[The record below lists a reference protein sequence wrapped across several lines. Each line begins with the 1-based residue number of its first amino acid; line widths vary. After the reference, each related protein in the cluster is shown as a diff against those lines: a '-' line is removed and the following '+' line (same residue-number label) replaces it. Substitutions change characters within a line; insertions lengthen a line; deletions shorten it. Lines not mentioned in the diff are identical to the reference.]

1 MKNQSSAANPRVAI
15 IGTAGVPAAYGGF
28 ETLADEL
35 VTYAEAQGLSHHFT
49 VYCSG
54 RSESEEPSYR
64 GAKRRFISLS
74 ANGIAS
80 IFYDMLS
87 CIDAWWRG
95 DKTFLILG
103 VSGAPIIP
111 FLRLVPSIKIVT
123 NVDGVEWK
131 RAKWGRIASLYLR
144 VAEWLA
150 VRFSHDV
157 ISDNKGIK
165 EYLDQTYGRES
176 TVITYGGDHA
186 LRGDMV
192 ELPFQV
198 PEVFALSL
206 CRIEPENNVHE
217 ILSAFSSFER
227 LPLVFVGNWDATDY
241 GRQLW
246 AKYKGRSNVHLL
258 PPIYDQNSLYSLRQR
273 ASVYVHGH
281 SAGGTNPSLVEMM
294 HFGVPVLAFD
304 CVFNRYSTEGVALYF
319 KSSDELLSQLDALL
333 NDAEVSAGKHWAELG
348 NKMKH
353 IAQSEY
359 VWSRVGER
367 YFSLLAMSTRGKSS

>member
-1 MKNQSSAANPRVAI
+1 MKNQSSAADPRVAI

-35 VTYAEAQGLSHHFT
+35 IQYAEAQGLSHYFT

-54 RSESEEPSYR
+54 SNKSEEPSYR
-64 GAKRRFISLS
+64 GAYRRFISLS

-95 DKTFLILG
+95 ERTFLILG

-111 FLRLVPSIKIVT
+111 FLRLVSSVKVVT

-144 VAEWLA
+144 VAEWVA

-165 EYLDQTYGRES
+165 EYLDQAYGRES

-186 LRGDMV
+186 LRGDLV
-192 ELPFQV
+192 KLPFEL

-217 ILSAFSSFER
+217 ILSAFSRCDR

-246 AKYKGRSNVHLL
+246 AKYKDSPNVHLL
-258 PPIYDQNSLYSLRQR
+258 PPIYEQNRLYSLRHR
-273 ASVYVHGH
+273 AAAYVHGH

-304 CVFNRYSTEGVALYF
+304 CVFNRYSTEEVALYF
-319 KSSDELLSQLDALL
+319 ASSDELLSQLDALL
-333 NDAEVSAGKHWAELG
+333 NDDEVSAGKHWAELG
-348 NKMKH
+348 DKMKQ
-353 IAQSEY
+353 IAQSKY
-359 VWSRVGER
+359 VWSEVGER
-367 YFSLLAMSTRGKSS
+367 YFSLLAITSRGVR

>member
-1 MKNQSSAANPRVAI
+1 MKNQSSAVGPRVAI

-35 VTYAEAQGLSHHFT
+35 VQYAEAQGLSHHFT

-54 RSESEEPSYR
+54 SNQSEEPSYR
-64 GAKRRFISLS
+64 GAWRRFISLP

-80 IFYDMLS
+80 IFYDIFS

-95 DKTFLILG
+95 ERTFLILG

-111 FLRLVPSIKIVT
+111 FLRLVSSVKIVT

-131 RAKWGRIASLYLR
+131 RAKWGGIASLYLR

-165 EYLDQTYGRES
+165 EYLDQAYGRES

-186 LRGDMV
+186 LRGDLV
-192 ELPFQV
+192 ELPFEL

-217 ILSAFSSFER
+217 ILSAFSSFDR

-246 AKYKGRSNVHLL
+246 AKYKDSPNVHLL
-258 PPIYDQNSLYSLRQR
+258 APIYEQNLLYSLRQR
-273 ASVYVHGH
+273 ASAYVHGH

-304 CVFNRYSTEGVALYF
+304 CVFNRYSSEGVALYF
-319 KSSDELLSQLDALL
+319 ASSDELLSQLDALL
-333 NDAEVSAGKHWAELG
+333 NDDEVSAGKHWAELG
-348 NKMKH
+348 HKMKQ
-353 IAQSEY
+353 IAQSKY
-359 VWSRVGER
+359 VWSEVGER
-367 YFSLLAMSTRGKSS
+367 YFSLLAITTRGVR

>member
-1 MKNQSSAANPRVAI
+1 MKNQSSAADPRVAI

-35 VTYAEAQGLSHHFT
+35 IQYAEAQGLSHHFA

-54 RSESEEPSYR
+54 SNQSEGPSYR
-64 GAKRRFISLS
+64 GAFRRFISLP

-95 DKTFLILG
+95 EKTFLILG

-111 FLRLVPSIKIVT
+111 FLRLASSVKIVT

-131 RAKWGRIASLYLR
+131 RAKWGRMAALYLR
-144 VAEWLA
+144 LAEWLA
-150 VRFSHDV
+150 VRFSHEV
-157 ISDNKGIK
+157 ISDNQGIK

-186 LRGDMV
+186 LRGGFV
-192 ELPFQV
+192 ELPFDV
-198 PEVFALSL
+198 PEAFALSL

-217 ILSAFSSFER
+217 ILSAFSSFDR

-246 AKYKGRSNVHLL
+246 ATYKDSPNVYLL
-258 PPIYDQNSLYSLRQR
+258 PPIYEQNFLYSLRHR

-294 HFGVPVLAFD
+294 HFGIPVVAFD
-304 CVFNRYSTEGVALYF
+304 CVFNRYSTGGEALYF
-319 KSSDELLSQLDALL
+319 SSSNELLSQLEALL
-333 NDAEVSAGKHWAELG
+333 NGDEVSTVKRWAELG
-348 NKMKH
+348 DKMKQ

-359 VWSRVGER
+359 VWSEVGER
-367 YFSLLAMSTRGKSS
+367 YFSLLAITARGVR